1 MEKFYVWK
9 ILALISIVFFI
20 GCAGPKNQ
28 TGTDT
33 RAGSAETEMSGTGNA
48 SSGAGTGTG
57 GTETESS
64 GTGDATS
71 GAGTG
76 TGGTEK

>member
-9 ILALISIVFFI
+9 ILALISIVFFV
-20 GCAGPKNQ
+20 GCAGPKTQ
-28 TGTDT
+28 GGVDT
-33 RAGSAETEMSGTGNA
+33 RAGGSEADVSGTGNA

-57 GTETESS
+57 GTETESA
-64 GTGDATS
+64 GTGDASS